1 MPLPNFI
8 CVGAQKSGTTT
19 LYDILVQH
27 PDIFLPEIKETKFF
41 HDDSKYEKGLS
52 FYEENFFK
60 TWKGEKAIGEI
71 DPEYMYFE
79 SVPERIY
86 RTLGKDVKLIF
97 MLRNPVDRSYSH
109 YWMSLKRGYETETFE
124 RAIELEGERLIR
136 DEFHRNHFSYM
147 DRGFY
152 AKQIK
157 RYLSYFNKE
166 NMFFVVFEE
175 DFLSNRKL
183 TIERIL
189 GYIGVRYKNLKL
201 DIKSN
206 PASLSRLRIVGDLI
220 YKPNVIKKIAK
231 TVIANKQMRERIMT
245 FLDRINGKPFKLP
258 EISPEVREGLLDK
271 YFIRE
276 ITELE
281 SLINRDLGIW
291 YKKE

>member
-41 HDDSKYEKGLS
+41 HDNNKYEKGLS

-60 TWKGEKAIGEI
+60 AWKGEKAIGEI

-97 MLRNPVDRSYSH
+97 MLRNPVDRAYSH

-124 RAIELEGERLIR
+124 RAVELEGERLIR
-136 DEFHRNHFSYM
+136 DEFHKNHFSYV

-157 RYLSYFNKE
+157 RYLTYFCVE

-175 DFLSNRKL
+175 DFLNNRRL
-183 TIERIL
+183 TIEKIL
-189 GYIGVRYKNLKL
+189 TYTGVRYENLRL
-201 DIKSN
+201 DFRSN
-206 PASLSRLRIVGDLI
+206 PASLLKFKIVGDLI

-231 TVIANKQMRERIMT
+231 IVVANKQVRENIMF
-245 FLDRINGKPFKLP
+245 FLDKINRKPFKIP
-258 EISPEVREGLLDK
+258 EISTKLRKALVSE
-271 YFIRE
+271 YFIKE
-276 ITELE
+276 IKELE
-281 SLINRDLGIW
+281 HLINRDLGIW
-291 YKKE
+291 YKE